1 MCRPAHSRDTVAAR
15 GGSAGVS
22 DREVSSSVAVSPAGA
37 GFASQNDALIAL
49 GAVFLLLAMGFPSLG
64 SDPWS
69 FNPGTVRADGTL
81 GWVVRLAGSR
91 WDIGLLQAGIVVA
104 LAAVSAVGVVV
115 ARGWQPQPTVL
126 LAIVMLA
133 CACAVLPAVVLQV
146 ALREG
151 TAQWFYTND
160 STYQIE
166 MAGDLAND
174 GHTPYDHDYRN
185 SGLARF
191 YNGRGTIPAR
201 VDRIVALRHFPYF
214 PGMVDLSAVW
224 RGLPAPAND
233 FRLLIALATLMLVPA
248 ALLYPGPYG
257 QRLALGAALACNP
270 VAVRL
275 AWFGNADT
283 LCVLALVVACGRA
296 VRGHARSAGAALAAA
311 ILLKQFALA
320 AIPSLLVLVLIRTSR
335 RGALQAALVGALV
348 LTAGFVPFLAAS
360 PMAVWRDTVG
370 YGTGTFHVV
379 SYGLSG
385 VLVRMGVVGRHSTGY
400 PFFGLVALVWLPITA
415 YVTALQYRTQAAWM
429 AGAAFTVA
437 IFGLI
442 AIARVFQESYIIY
455 PLSGVIIALLL
466 TLDERAQP
474 AITR

>member
-1 MCRPAHSRDTVAAR
+1 MCRSAHNRKTVAVP
-15 GGSAGVS
+15 GGSAGAS
-22 DREVSSSVAVSPAGA
+22 DRDPGSSSSTSSAAAP
-37 GFASQNDALIAL
+37 QNDALVAL
-49 GAVFLLLAMGFPSLG
+49 GAVFLLLAMGFSALG

-69 FNPGTVRADGTL
+69 FNPDTVRADGTL
-81 GWVVRLAGSR
+81 GGVVRLAGSR
-91 WDIGLLQAGIVVA
+91 WDVGLLQAGIVVA

-115 ARGWQPQPTVL
+115 ARGWQPRPATL

-174 GHTPYDHDYRN
+174 GHTPYDHDYRG

-191 YNGRGTIPAR
+191 YSGRGTVPAR

-214 PGMVDLSAVW
+214 PGMVGLSAAW
-224 RGLPAPAND
+224 RVLPAPAND

-257 QRLALGAALACNP
+257 LRLALGAALACNP

-283 LCVLALVVACGRA
+283 LCVLALVVAFGLA
-296 VRGHARSAGAALAAA
+296 VRGHAGSAGVALAAA
-311 ILLKQFALA
+311 ILVKQFGLA
-320 AIPSLLVLVLIRTSR
+320 AVPSLLVLVLIRTSR
-335 RGALQAALVGALV
+335 RGVLQAALVGALV
-348 LTAGFVPFLAAS
+348 LTAGFLPFLVAS
-360 PMAVWRDTVG
+360 PPAVWRDTIA
-370 YGTGTFHVV
+370 YGAGTFHVV

-385 VLVRMGVVGRHSTGY
+385 MLVRMGVVGRHSTGY

-415 YVTALQYRTQAAWM
+415 YLTALQYRSRVAWA
-429 AGAAFTVA
+429 AGAAFTVS
-437 IFGLI
+437 IFVLI

-455 PLSGVIIALLL
+455 PLSGLLIGLLL
-466 TLDERAQP
+466 ALDERARP
-474 AITR
+474 AIAS

>member
-1 MCRPAHSRDTVAAR
+1 MCLPAHSLEAVTAR
-15 GGSAGVS
+15 GDSEGGS
-22 DREVSSSVAVSPAGA
+22 DREVGSSFAVSPAGA
-37 GFASQNDALIAL
+37 TQNDALVAL
-49 GAVFLLLAMGFPSLG
+49 AAVFLLLAMGFSALG

-69 FNPGTVRADGTL
+69 FNPGTVRSNGAL

-91 WDIGLLQAGIVVA
+91 WDVGLLQAGIVVA

-115 ARGWQPQPTVL
+115 ARGWQPRPATL

-146 ALREG
+146 ALRAG

-174 GHTPYDHDYRN
+174 GHTPYDHDYRS

-191 YNGRGTIPAR
+191 YTGRGTVPAR

-224 RGLPAPAND
+224 RRLPAPAND
-233 FRLLIALATLMLVPA
+233 FRLLIALATLLLVPA

-257 QRLALGAALACNP
+257 LRLALGAALACNP

-283 LCVLALVVACGRA
+283 LCVLALVVAFGLA

-335 RGALQAALVGALV
+335 RGALHAALVGALV

-360 PMAVWRDTVG
+360 PTAVWRDTVA

-415 YVTALQYRTQAAWM
+415 YLTALQYRSHVAWT
-429 AGAAFTVA
+429 AGAAFTVS
-437 IFGLI
+437 IFVLI

-455 PLSGVIIALLL
+455 PLSGLIIGLLL
-466 TLDERAQP
+466 ALDERGRP
-474 AITR
+474 AIAR

>member
-1 MCRPAHSRDTVAAR
+1 MCLPAHSPEAVAAR
-15 GGSAGVS
+15 GDSAGL
-22 DREVSSSVAVSPAGA
+22 DRELSSSVAASRDGA
-37 GFASQNDALIAL
+37 RLGPENDALVAL
-49 GAVFLLLAMGFPSLG
+49 GAVFLLLAMGFSALG

-69 FNPGTVRADGTL
+69 FTPGTVRTDGML

-91 WDIGLLQAGIVVA
+91 WDVGLLQAGIVVA

-115 ARGWQPQPTVL
+115 ARGWRPRPATLFV
-126 LAIVMLA
+126 IVMLA
-133 CACAVLPAVVLQV
+133 CACAVLPPVVLQV

-174 GHTPYDHDYRN
+174 GHTPYDHDYRS

-191 YNGRGTIPAR
+191 YTGRGAVPAR

-224 RGLPAPAND
+224 RGLPAPVDD
-233 FRLLIALATLMLVPA
+233 FRLLVALATLMLVPA

-257 QRLALGAALACNP
+257 LRLALGAALACNP

-283 LCVLALVVACGRA
+283 VCVLALVIAFGLA
-296 VRGHARSAGAALAAA
+296 ARGHAKSAGAALAVA

-335 RGALQAALVGALV
+335 RGALQAALVAALA
-348 LTAGFVPFLAAS
+348 LAAGFVPFLAAS
-360 PMAVWRDTVG
+360 PTAVWRDTVA

-415 YVTALQYRTQAAWM
+415 YLTALQYRSQVAWM

-437 IFGLI
+437 IFVLI

-455 PLSGVIIALLL
+455 PLSGLIIGLLL
-466 TLDERAQP
+466 ALDERGRP
-474 AITR
+474 ATAR

>member
-1 MCRPAHSRDTVAAR
+1 MCRSAHNRKTVAIPR
-15 GGSAGVS
+15 GSAGAS
-22 DREVSSSVAVSPAGA
+22 DLDPSSSSSTSPTVAP
-37 GFASQNDALIAL
+37 QNDALVAL
-49 GAVFLLLAMGFPSLG
+49 GAVFLLLAMGFSALG
-64 SDPWS
+64 SDPWA

-91 WDIGLLQAGIVVA
+91 WDVGLLQAGIVVA

-115 ARGWQPQPTVL
+115 ARGWQPRAATL

-174 GHTPYDHDYRN
+174 GHTPYDHDYRG

-191 YNGRGTIPAR
+191 YTGRGTVPDR

-214 PGMVDLSAVW
+214 PGMAGLSGVW
-224 RGLPAPAND
+224 RSLPAPAND

-257 QRLALGAALACNP
+257 LRLALGAALACNP

-283 LCVLALVVACGRA
+283 LCVLALVVAFGLA
-296 VRGHARSAGAALAAA
+296 VRGHARSAGAALATA
-311 ILLKQFALA
+311 ILVKQFGLA
-320 AIPSLLVLVLIRTSR
+320 AVPSLLVLVLIRTSR
-335 RGALQAALVGALV
+335 RGVLQAALVGALV
-348 LTAGFVPFLAAS
+348 LTAGFLPFLVAS
-360 PMAVWRDTVG
+360 PSAVWRDTIA
-370 YGTGTFHVV
+370 YGAGTFHVV

-385 VLVRMGVVGRHSTGY
+385 MLVRMGVVGRHSTGY

-415 YVTALQYRTQAAWM
+415 YLTALQYRSRVAWA
-429 AGAAFTVA
+429 AGAAFTVS
-437 IFGLI
+437 IFVLI

-455 PLSGVIIALLL
+455 PLSGLIIGLLL
-466 TLDERAQP
+466 ALDERSQP
-474 AITR
+474 AIGS